1 MSVLLSQCR
10 ITERHQEFL
19 ARTQDGNKRTTKT
32 KQKNFKWSKQR
43 KPHDNSEPSGIVCL
57 NWAVKSLLSSSKY
70 RRHSHTTYMIPCLSS
85 RGFFFPTAFRLFPY
99 LFPLTPSEAP
109 RIFYVL
115 GGSKTLQ
122 SSMSFCVG
130 TIWWKFPR
138 PLEHYKNYRVGFSF
152 LGPFYHILLHLS
164 LNYFRCL
171 ASDTSEVPSLRFGG
185 MRGHT

>member
-32 KQKNFKWSKQR
+32 TQKNFKWSKHR
-43 KPHDNSEPSGIVCL
+43 KPHDNSEPSGIICL
-57 NWAVKSLLSSSKY
+57 NRAVKSLLSSSKY
-70 RRHSHTTYMIPCLSS
+70 GRHSHTTYMIPCLSP

-115 GGSKTLQ
+115 GREQNMAKHDEFLCRHCMMEISTSPRTLQ
-122 SSMSFCVG
+122 ERQSRLFFSGPILSHSF
-130 TIWWKFPR
+130 T
-138 PLEHYKNYRVGFSF
+138 
-152 LGPFYHILLHLS
+152 S
-164 LNYFRCL
+164 L
-171 ASDTSEVPSLRFGG
+171 T
-185 MRGHT
+185 